1 MKENGEIKGV
11 IGEKGNKVKIKSLRK
26 NYAKVI
32 FLNSL
37 KFFSTFK
44 GSSLLWKLNEKQY
57 SFHFMC
63 G

>member
-32 FLNSL
+32 FLNL
-37 KFFSTFK
+37 KEVVYY
-44 GSSLLWKLNEKQY
+44 GN
-57 SFHFMC
+57 
-63 G
+63 